1 MIEKINYKIVKLKQ
15 LIYLLFYDLI
25 RAFYSNKNA
34 ELLSIIKKNREVVNG
49 GKSFL
54 NKAQYE
60 SNNYGIPGHIFL
72 KLNKDINQFPTYSD
86 LFIFFTKYL
95 EKKVSYLEIG
105 VSVLKNFLQLNA
117 NLNSG
122 NLFAYDIN
130 PIVPTNKHIFNKK
143 SSGEY
148 SNIYLGFNEKQK
160 NELVYFQGSVL
171 EKRDTDNFNKYIND
185 KKFNFIFSDALHEPD
200 AVFQEYKNLIKSN
213 LDNEFILYFDD
224 LDFEGLDTTVNNI
237 YQELKK
243 EYKNLYFTT
252 FYVNGWIGQHEKLH
266 KNGVISTINFH
277 KILKNQKIK
286 LPKIINRD

>member
-1 MIEKINYKIVKLKQ
+1 MIEKIKYKIIKLNQ
-15 LIYLLFYDLI
+15 LIFLLFFDLV
-25 RAFYSNKNA
+25 RAFYSNKNT

-49 GKSFL
+49 GRIFL
-54 NKAQYE
+54 SETEYE
-60 SNNYGIPGHIFL
+60 LNNYGIPGHIFL

-86 LFIFFTKYL
+86 LFIFFSKYL
-95 EKKVSYLEIG
+95 EKQVSYLEIG

-117 NLNSG
+117 NLNSA

-130 PIVPTNKHIFNKK
+130 PIVPTHKYIFNKK
-143 SSGEY
+143 NSEEY

-171 EKRDTDNFNKYIND
+171 ERKDTNNFNKYINN

-200 AVFQEYKNLIKSN
+200 AVFQEYENLIKNN
-213 LDNEFILYFDD
+213 LDDEFILYFDD
-224 LDFEGLDTTVNNI
+224 LDFEGLDTTVQNI
-237 YQELKK
+237 YHELKK

-266 KNGVISTINFH
+266 KNGIISTIDFQ

-286 LPKIINRD
+286 LPKITNRD